1 MSAKHTSGEWV
12 VGDAPDSRVA
22 VYAGN
27 ACIAVVGEQGY
38 PVIDADARLIAAA
51 PELLDMLEQM
61 IAGADEVKECW
72 EDGNLAG
79 AVTAL
84 RSIANEARRVAE
96 KAKGEL

>member
-1 MSAKHTSGEWV
+1 VSAKHTPGEWV

-51 PELLDMLEQM
+51 PELL
-61 IAGADEVKECW
+61 
-72 EDGNLAG
+72 G
-79 AVTAL
+79 AVQSAVSLLTDPDAGEDEANQVLAELEAAL
-84 RSIANEARRVAE
+84 A

>member
-1 MSAKHTSGEWV
+1 MSAKHTPGEWV

-51 PELLDMLEQM
+51 PELLEALELVEN
-61 IAGADEVKECW
+61 AFSSCTYDRV
-72 EDGNLAG
+72 L
-79 AVTAL
+79 V
-84 RSIANEARRVAE
+84 RRRVNAAIA
-96 KAKGEL
+96 KAKGQL